1 MKSLVWFRNDFRM
14 DDNPALRAACSQ
26 SEEVHG
32 VFIYSEN
39 QFKLHNESNCKIEFI
54 IEKKKDNCLWQ
65 YWSANWRCCLLYTSP
80 SPRD

>member
-39 QFKLHNESNCKIEFI
+39 QFTFC
-54 IEKKKDNCLWQ
+54 
-65 YWSANWRCCLLYTSP
+65 YRLLL
-80 SPRD
+80 

>member
-14 DDNPALRAACSQ
+14 DDNPALRSACSQ

-39 QFKLHNESNCKIEFI
+39 QFKLHNESL
-54 IEKKKDNCLWQ
+54 CLSSI
-65 YWSANWRCCLLYTSP
+65 YL
-80 SPRD
+80 